1 MSAEGRLL
9 EEYGDWRGGA
19 ADIDG
24 YGWRTLSEEK
34 NLNCGTGSQKFLED
48 AGEMFMETFAGEKP
62 GRRETISSLF
72 FWTICA
78 AVSTVHVIMDHKHP
92 EVIKILQFN

>member
-48 AGEMFMETFAGEKP
+48 DGEMFMETFAGEKP
-62 GRRETISSLF
+62 GRREIVTF
-72 FWTICA
+72 FFLDDLCCSIYGSCDNGPQT
-78 AVSTVHVIMDHKHP
+78 SRSH
-92 EVIKILQFN
+92 

>member
-1 MSAEGRLL
+1 MGI
-9 EEYGDWRGGA
+9 GGGGA

-34 NLNCGTGSQKFLED
+34 NLNWGTGSQKFLED
-48 AGEMFMETFAGEKP
+48 DGEMFMETFAGEKP

-72 FWTICA
+72 FFLDDLCCSIYGSCDNGPQT
-78 AVSTVHVIMDHKHP
+78 SRSH
-92 EVIKILQFN
+92 

>member
-1 MSAEGRLL
+1 MGI
-9 EEYGDWRGGA
+9 GGGGA

-48 AGEMFMETFAGEKP
+48 DGEMFMETFAGEKP

-72 FWTICA
+72 FFFGRS
-78 AVSTVHVIMDHKHP
+78 V
-92 EVIKILQFN
+92 LQYLRFM

>member
-1 MSAEGRLL
+1 MGI
-9 EEYGDWRGGA
+9 GGGGA

-48 AGEMFMETFAGEKP
+48 DGEMFMETFAGEKP

-72 FWTICA
+72 FFLDDLCCSIYGSCDNGPQT
-78 AVSTVHVIMDHKHP
+78 SRSH
-92 EVIKILQFN
+92 